1 MRLQVLASGSRGN
14 CYLLHTRHGI
24 VILEAGVRWQELLK
38 AIDHRIDNVI
48 CCLVTHEHMD
58 HAKYMLDYA
67 NGGISVY
74 ASQGTKAALHEI
86 GALPKPY
93 LIQSFE
99 KMKQVE
105 LYGVSFTAF
114 PTQHDAADPVGY
126 YIVDHGSSDTLL
138 FATDTYYVRYRFKN
152 LRYIMVECNYAED
165 ILQRNIDAGYV
176 HRSLADRIRSS
187 HFELEHVKEFI
198 TACNGPRLSDVILMH
213 LSDGN
218 SDAERFRREVAE
230 CTLASVHVAEKG
242 KNFLLGGVYE
252 EDL

>member
-1 MRLQVLASGSRGN
+1 MRLEVLASGSKGN
-14 CYLLHTRHGI
+14 CYLLYTRQGI
-24 VILEAGVRWQELLK
+24 IILEAGVRWQEVLK
-38 AIDHRIDNVI
+38 AIKHRVDDVI

-58 HAKYMLDYA
+58 HAKYVLDYV

-74 ASQGTKAALHEI
+74 ASEGTKAALHET

-93 LIQSFE
+93 MVRSFE
-99 KMKQVE
+99 KMNPVE
-105 LYGVSFTAF
+105 TKGIRFTAF
-114 PTQHDAADPVGY
+114 STQHDAADPVGY
-126 YIVDHGSSDTLL
+126 YIIELATGESLL
-138 FATDTYYVRYRFKN
+138 FATDTYYVRYRFR
-152 LRYIMVECNYAED
+152 LVDHIMVECNYAED

-187 HFELEHVKEFI
+187 HFELEHVKEFVA
-198 TACNGPRLSDVILMH
+198 ACNGLQLSDVILMH

-218 SDAERFRREVAE
+218 SDAERFRKEIAG
-230 CTLASVHVAEKG
+230 CTLAAVHVAEKG